1 MAGPITWRNV
11 GSTVRGTGGDLLKG
25 AQDSF
30 TSGFDALEK
39 TLASRNAGQKANFE
53 TGQENLSA
61 DYKQMLQGA
70 QSLEEVE
77 ALRNSEGR
85 KSLLAQLGGERRS
98 ELIGALDERETGVM
112 EQIGQRQQYGDKQYM
127 RENNAEVQSLL
138 AAAGN
143 GDRQAAAQL
152 AQLNLQDGGVAIQA
166 AQDAY
171 NADGSLKVNQQ
182 NADSSSMNAQTN
194 RGQLGLSQD
203 KYDDGAGIRAL
214 EEEQRQYAFDRTKGD
229 DNRTDKDRVL
239 GERADVMFQRA
250 YNAVQDL
257 QPGETVTDGIRAF
270 RESLVG
276 IGMGNEE
283 VSNRVAALDNLVTEG
298 ATGVSGADEA
308 AYTER
313 KDEIWKSYNGDN
325 NPFISKGETGG
336 SPEDIAYNALGE
348 TDLLNSENPD
358 FREDVI
364 IQSANAVRNGVMHNG
379 KRYKI
384 TGEIL
389 RAALPAVSDGL
400 WTDAD
405 KSVTVALQDFFSD
418 SKGIEKQYEDAEM
431 YNAEV
436 GRLDQEYTARTTS
449 ALRRQARAALE
460 GEPPRRPVQDL
471 PLPN

>member
-1 MAGPITWRNV
+1 
-11 GSTVRGTGGDLLKG
+11 
-25 AQDSF
+25 
-30 TSGFDALEK
+30 
-39 TLASRNAGQKANFE
+39 
-53 TGQENLSA
+53 
-61 DYKQMLQGA
+61 
-70 QSLEEVE
+70 
-77 ALRNSEGR
+77 
-85 KSLLAQLGGERRS
+85 
-98 ELIGALDERETGVM
+98 M

-171 NADGSLKVNQQ
+171 NAAGSLEVNQQ
-182 NADSSSMNAQTN
+182 NANSSSMNAQTN

-203 KYDDGAGIRAL
+203 KYDDGADTRAL

-389 RAALPAVSDGL
+389 RAALPAVSDSL

-449 ALRRQARAALE
+449 ALRLQARAALE